1 MDGARQTKGDNGG
14 MKMTT
19 ESVDE
24 LRHSLLD
31 LHKALLDAQRIR
43 YEREHGRISTS
54 GEFLGLVLEHPAFA
68 WLRTLSAL
76 IARFDEWI
84 EEQAAQFPSEDDLPG
99 MIDALR
105 ELVRAEGTHEVFSK
119 RYWEIVDSEPA
130 VLIEHVKLWRLL
142 EAARPSSPASSA
154 PRPQ

>member
-1 MDGARQTKGDNGG
+1 
-14 MKMTT
+14 MKTNMQF
-19 ESVDE
+19 VDE

-76 IARFDEWI
+76 IARFDERI

-105 ELVRAEGTHEVFSK
+105 SLVEAEGKHQVFSRPYWELVNDT
-119 RYWEIVDSEPA
+119 PA

-142 EAARPSSPASSA
+142 ESA
-154 PRPQ
+154 KP

>member
-1 MDGARQTKGDNGG
+1 MKITKPFA
-14 MKMTT
+14 
-19 ESVDE
+19 EE

-43 YEREHGRISTS
+43 YEREHGRIATS

-84 EEQAAQFPSEDDLPG
+84 EEQAAQFPSEEDLPG
-99 MIDALR
+99 MVAALR
-105 ELVRAEGTHEVFSK
+105 SLVEADGTHEVFSK
-119 RYWEIVDSEPA
+119 PYWEIVDDSPA

-142 EAARPSSPASSA
+142 EGAKP
-154 PRPQ
+154 

>member
-1 MDGARQTKGDNGG
+1 
-14 MKMTT
+14 MKISTQFV
-19 ESVDE
+19 EE

-105 ELVRAEGTHEVFSK
+105 SLVEAEGKHEMFSK
-119 RYWEIVDSEPA
+119 PYWEIVNDSPA

-142 EAARPSSPASSA
+142 ESA
-154 PRPQ
+154 KP

>member
-1 MDGARQTKGDNGG
+1 
-14 MKMTT
+14 MKITDQF
-19 ESVDE
+19 VDE
-24 LRHSLLD
+24 MRSSLLD

-54 GEFLGLVLEHPAFA
+54 NEFLGLVLEHPAFA

-99 MIDALR
+99 MIAALR
-105 ELVRAEGTHEVFSK
+105 SLVEADGTHEVFSK
-119 RYWEIVDSEPA
+119 PYWEIVNAEPA
-130 VLIEHVKLWRLL
+130 ALIEHVKLWRLL
-142 EAARPSSPASSA
+142 ESARAA
-154 PRPQ
+154 Q

>member
-1 MDGARQTKGDNGG
+1 
-14 MKMTT
+14 MKITAKF
-19 ESVDE
+19 VDE
-24 LRHSLLD
+24 LRHTLLD
-31 LHKALLDAQRIR
+31 LHKSLLDAQRIR

-54 GEFLGLVLEHPAFA
+54 GEFLGIVLEHPAFA

-84 EEQAAQFPSEDDLPG
+84 EEQAEQFPSADDLPG

-105 ELVRAEGTHEVFSK
+105 SLVEADGTHEVFSK
-119 RYWEIVDSEPA
+119 PYWDIVNDTPA

-142 EAARPSSPASSA
+142 ESVKGP
-154 PRPQ
+154 

>member
-1 MDGARQTKGDNGG
+1 
-14 MKMTT
+14 MKTNMQF
-19 ESVDE
+19 VDE

-43 YEREHGRISTS
+43 YERERGRISTS

-76 IARFDEWI
+76 IARIDEWI
-84 EEQAAQFPSEDDLPG
+84 EEQAQQFPSEDELPG
-99 MIDALR
+99 MVQALR
-105 ELVRAEGTHEVFSK
+105 ELVEAGGGHAVFSK
-119 RYWEIVDSEPA
+119 PYWEIVNNEPV

-142 EAARPSSPASSA
+142 ESASPRPSPPAGPA

>member
-1 MDGARQTKGDNGG
+1 
-14 MKMTT
+14 MKISTQFV
-19 ESVDE
+19 EE

-105 ELVRAEGTHEVFSK
+105 SLVEAEGKHQVFS
-119 RYWEIVDSEPA
+119 RPYWEIVNDTPA

-142 EAARPSSPASSA
+142 ESA
-154 PRPQ
+154 KP

>member
-1 MDGARQTKGDNGG
+1 
-14 MKMTT
+14 MKITADR
-19 ESVDE
+19 VDE

-84 EEQAAQFPSEDDLPG
+84 EEQAAQFPSEEDLPG
-99 MIDALR
+99 MLDALR
-105 ELVRAEGTHEVFSK
+105 ELVRADGTHAAFSK
-119 RYWEIVDSEPA
+119 PYREIVDSEPA

-142 EAARPSSPASSA
+142 EAASPRPTPPARPA
-154 PRPQ
+154 PRPE

>member
-1 MDGARQTKGDNGG
+1 
-14 MKMTT
+14 MKISTQFV
-19 ESVDE
+19 EE

-76 IARFDEWI
+76 IARIDEWI
-84 EEQAAQFPSEDDLPG
+84 EEQAQQFPSAEELPG
-99 MIDALR
+99 MVQALR
-105 ELVRAEGTHEVFSK
+105 SLVEAGGTHEVFSK
-119 RYWEIVDSEPA
+119 PYWEIVNEEPN

-142 EAARPSSPASSA
+142 ESARPNH
-154 PRPQ
+154 